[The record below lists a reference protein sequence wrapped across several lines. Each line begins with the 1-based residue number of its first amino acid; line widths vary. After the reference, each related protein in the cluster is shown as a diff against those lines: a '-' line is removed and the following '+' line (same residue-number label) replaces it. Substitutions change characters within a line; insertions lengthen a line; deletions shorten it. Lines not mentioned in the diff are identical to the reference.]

1 MRLSWHPR
9 INAFRIVAVLTVAI
23 TLQLLAATASAAPQD
38 VAVAPPQIAADRA
51 AHAQESDPAGVQQR
65 TSTQIISHHTN
76 RCIAAHT
83 GPNTMAFQFSCN
95 TAYRDQLW
103 SWGYAVGSQQ
113 IVNVAS
119 GLCLAAHNYNGA
131 IPFQTTCN
139 KAYRDQDWTKDQNR
153 IKNLHSGLC
162 LAIHGMGDG
171 ARPFMHPCANYKD
184 QDWTAYSNG

>member
-1 MRLSWHPR
+1 MRLSRPR
-9 INAFRIVAVLTVAI
+9 ISAFRVVALLAVAI
-23 TLQLLAATASAAPQD
+23 TLQLLPAAASAAPGD
-38 VAVAPPQIAADRA
+38 VAVAHPQAAADRA
-51 AHAQESDPAGVQQR
+51 APVQEFDPAGVQQR
-65 TSTQIISHHTN
+65 TSTQIISHYTN

-83 GPNTMAFQFSCN
+83 GSNTMAFQFSCN

-119 GLCLAAHNYNGA
+119 GMCLAAHNYSGA

-139 KAYRDQDWTKDQNR
+139 PNYRDQYWTKEQHH
-153 IKNLHSGLC
+153 IKNMHSGLC
-162 LAIHGMGDG
+162 MAIHGMGDG

-184 QDWTAYSNG
+184 QDWTALSNG